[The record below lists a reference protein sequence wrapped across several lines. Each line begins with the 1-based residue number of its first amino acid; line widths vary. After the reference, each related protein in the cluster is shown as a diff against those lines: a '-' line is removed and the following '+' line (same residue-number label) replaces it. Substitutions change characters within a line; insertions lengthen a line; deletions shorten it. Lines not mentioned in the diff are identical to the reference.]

1 MKSDNLEIEHR
12 VQQVITLIVEA
23 ATTSEIV
30 QYCTVKFN
38 VKDRQAYVYINKAKE
53 LLNVSNESLK
63 TYQRGLAMQRLTAIF
78 KKALASNNLRIAISA
93 QQEINKIT
101 GVYKEYD
108 LSKLSEQERKELID
122 HAIKNLK

>member
-1 MKSDNLEIEHR
+1 MKSDNLEFESR
-12 VQQVITLIVEA
+12 VQKVISLIIEG
-23 ATTSEIV
+23 ATTAEIMQYSADFFKV
-30 QYCTVKFN
+30 QE
-38 VKDRQAYVYINKAKE
+38 RQTRNYISKAKE

-108 LSKLSEQERKELID
+108 LSKLSEEERKELIE
-122 HAIKNLK
+122 HAINNLK